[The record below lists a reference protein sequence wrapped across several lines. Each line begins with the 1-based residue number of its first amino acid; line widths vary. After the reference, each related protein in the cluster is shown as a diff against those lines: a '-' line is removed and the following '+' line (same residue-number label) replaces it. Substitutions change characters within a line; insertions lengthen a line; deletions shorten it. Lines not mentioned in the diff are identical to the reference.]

1 MDASLSA
8 EGCIHFVFSGILKKA
23 SIRRPAQSLMA
34 WMRIVPAEHNL
45 GGESTILISKCT
57 CAAGFFCNMGDGLNA
72 DPVFPPL
79 RGAENAV
86 LFVDLAVKR
95 IFNLDQKNPISIYIG
110 GYFDLP
116 PARYGA
122 KTRFQRIFQQVGK

>member
-1 MDASLSA
+1 MTLA
-8 EGCIHFVFSGILKKA
+8 E
-23 SIRRPAQSLMA
+23 
-34 WMRIVPAEHNL
+34 
-45 GGESTILISKCT
+45 
-57 CAAGFFCNMGDGLNA
+57 
-72 DPVFPPL
+72 
-79 RGAENAV
+79 AV

-116 PARYGA
+116 PAHGA

>member
-1 MDASLSA
+1 MTLA
-8 EGCIHFVFSGILKKA
+8 E
-23 SIRRPAQSLMA
+23 
-34 WMRIVPAEHNL
+34 
-45 GGESTILISKCT
+45 
-57 CAAGFFCNMGDGLNA
+57 
-72 DPVFPPL
+72 
-79 RGAENAV
+79 AV

-122 KTRFQRIFQQVGK
+122 KTRFQRIFQHVGK